1 MELERPNPA
10 QVLTNYDAI
19 VRRVHEE
26 RSKAMSE
33 MLAGILRRTQA
44 SIRRRSSSRASP

>member
-1 MELERPNPA
+1 MEQQRPDPTD
-10 QVLTNYDAI
+10 VLTNCDAI

-33 MLAGILRRTQA
+33 MLAGIGPFVMRARA
-44 SIRRRSSSRASP
+44 AWRRRS